1 MATLSV
7 SFPHLIS
14 CHQNQPNL
22 STFLPYHFSEK
33 IPFLSLYSLSRNCM
47 AVSFLAGEVSDLC
60 LGKPSL
66 RSLPATA
73 TVAAAVS
80 ALKKSGEV
88 YVTVW
93 GCEHGSPR
101 SGAVHGGA
109 CVCVGKVCMVD
120 VICFLAKE
128 ENAARPSDA
137 LRSPVSELLPK
148 AHGLVRHLEPHSS
161 DLLMFFCAS
170 NCHSLLEAIDY
181 ILEGAQNLVIP
192 IQSYTSTNS
201 RKKLLKKPTSF
212 GPTLHNGREFC
223 WLTQEDVVRFLLNGI
238 SIFSPI
244 PMLTVESLDIID
256 TDIMTVHYNA
266 PASSMLASIS
276 RSHMEQTSIAVVD
289 EDNRLIGEIS
299 PFTLACCDETV
310 AAAIQTLSAG
320 DLMAYIDCG
329 GPPEDLV
336 QLVKTRLQEK
346 NLNGMLELVEE
357 LSLSSLSSASSS
369 CSSDEEFGLGRRG
382 GSGRYSPARRSEAI
396 VCYPRSSLMA
406 VMIQALAHRV
416 NSVWVVE
423 EDYSL
428 IGNVTFTGMLKIFRS
443 FAGCRTEGDNSF
455 KQ

>member
-1 MATLSV
+1 
-7 SFPHLIS
+7 
-14 CHQNQPNL
+14 
-22 STFLPYHFSEK
+22 
-33 IPFLSLYSLSRNCM
+33 M

-88 YVTVW
+88 YLTVW
-93 GCEHGSPR
+93 GCEHTSPR
-101 SGAVHGGA
+101 SGAVHGGT

-161 DLLMFFCAS
+161 
-170 NCHSLLEAIDY
+170 LLEAIDY

-192 IQSYTSTNS
+192 IQSYTSSNS
-201 RKKLLKKPTSF
+201 RKKLQKKPTSF

-238 SIFSPI
+238 SVFSPI
-244 PMLTVESLDIID
+244 PMLTVESLNIID

-266 PASSMLASIS
+266 PASSMLASIL
-276 RSHMEQTSIAVVD
+276 RSHVEQTSVAVVD

-310 AAAIQTLSAG
+310 AAAIKTLSAG

-336 QLVKTRLQEK
+336 QLVKARLQEK

-357 LSLSSLSSASSS
+357 SSLSSLSSSSSS
-369 CSSDEEFGLGRRG
+369 CSSDEEFGLGRHG

-443 FAGCRTEGDNSF
+443 IAGRRTEGDNSF
-455 KQ
+455 K